1 MAKSRRLGSVKKAMN
16 RLAEGAVAIGFL
28 GFIGITLSLLLLA
41 AVVAGLWERA
51 EIEARNTPLP
61 ENDIVGAENGK
72 RGGLDAETVVK
83 ASRNDVL
90 RGFST
95 GVESFIPLKDGRH
108 PSQPKGSAVIPASPT
123 DPWRRAHTRMQ
134 SANRLREAGARV
146 LENRASLRKAAK
158 HDRYLAA
165 LYADERT
172 RAETSLVRREGAVII
187 MLTLAGLIA
196 VWGLE

>member
-1 MAKSRRLGSVKKAMN
+1 LT
-16 RLAEGAVAIGFL
+16 EGAVALGFL

-41 AVVAGLWERA
+41 AVAAGLYERA
-51 EIEARNTPLP
+51 QIEARNTPLP
-61 ENDIVGAENGK
+61 ESDIVAPKNGK
-72 RGGLDAETVVK
+72 RGGLDVETVVK

-90 RGFST
+90 RGFSGGDAGGT
-95 GVESFIPLKDGRH
+95 QSHQEGFIPLKEGRH

-134 SANRLREAGARV
+134 SANRLREAGAQV

-172 RAETSLVRREGAVII
+172 RAKTSLVRREGAVII
-187 MLTLAGLIA
+187 VLTLAGLIA
-196 VWGLE
+196 VWGLK